1 MLRVPLGIVLGVGA
15 GGIGFG
21 YSPVSY
27 THLDVYKRQML
38 QRSDISKKFTAG
50 SREWPS
56 AAIYFVGSI
65 MENSEPLPG
74 SETTLI

>member
-1 MLRVPLGIVLGVGA
+1 MSEVPLISTEKQAEL
-15 GGIGFG
+15 
-21 YSPVSY
+21 
-27 THLDVYKRQML
+27 L

>member
-1 MLRVPLGIVLGVGA
+1 
-15 GGIGFG
+15 
-21 YSPVSY
+21 
-27 THLDVYKRQML
+27 ML

-56 AAIYFVGSI
+56 AAFYFVGSI
-65 MENSEPLPG
+65 MENSEPFPG